1 MRAHAS
7 VASIAF
13 LLVACGGSDGGGG
26 PDLGADS
33 TVDSGS
39 SSDGPIDSV
48 GFDLPSTG
56 DADAGALGCS
66 ADLHAV
72 IDATGKVVTPCP
84 ADKGCAKGACID
96 ACSAAAESKGNV
108 GCDFRLP
115 TPPNY
120 PPVKAPCFAA
130 FIANTW
136 GLPATITVER
146 GGTTYDI
153 TKFARI
159 PEAGVKEA
167 LWKAVPATGIPVDQV
182 AVLFLSGDPTAIFVE
197 TGESM
202 KCPVPTAIDAST
214 VVAGS
219 GKGQAF
225 HITTSFPVSAY
236 DILPYGGATT
246 HFPGAELLFPVG
258 AWGKN
263 YVAIGTM
270 KGTDPTYGPLFT
282 QIVAQADGTKI
293 DLLPTV
299 DLPASG
305 GFPAAPKGV
314 KASFTLNAG
323 EYLQWEA
330 SSLDTSGTVVL
341 ADKDV
346 ALFTGSRFFRYQPV
360 SAPGGESTHQQNVP
374 VSSLASEY
382 LAPPYETRRK
392 DLAPEDITYRLVGA
406 IDGTTLTFD
415 PAVTGAPT
423 KIDAGQV
430 IDFIT
435 PLAFEVKSQDASHPF
450 SIAQVMPTSN
460 LAGGTRPGATAP
472 SYPPNLGDEEF
483 VLLLP
488 PAQYLR
494 KYVFFTDPTYPTT
507 NLALTRVK
515 GKDGFKDV
523 SIDCLG
529 TITGWKDVGA
539 GGTYQ
544 VTTIDL
550 LRAGV
555 SVKTCQN
562 GRHVA
567 ESEGQFGVMVW
578 GLDSY
583 SSYAYPGG
591 GTAAQ
596 LTTVTVSPVPK

>member
-1 MRAHAS
+1 
-7 VASIAF
+7 
-13 LLVACGGSDGGGG
+13 
-26 PDLGADS
+26 
-33 TVDSGS
+33 
-39 SSDGPIDSV
+39 
-48 GFDLPSTG
+48 
-56 DADAGALGCS
+56 
-66 ADLHAV
+66 
-72 IDATGKVVTPCP
+72 
-84 ADKGCAKGACID
+84 
-96 ACSAAAESKGNV
+96 
-108 GCDFRLP
+108 
-115 TPPNY
+115 
-120 PPVKAPCFAA
+120 
-130 FIANTW
+130 
-136 GLPATITVER
+136 
-146 GGTTYDI
+146 
-153 TKFARI
+153 
-159 PEAGVKEA
+159 
-167 LWKAVPATGIPVDQV
+167 
-182 AVLFLSGDPTAIFVE
+182 
-197 TGESM
+197 
-202 KCPVPTAIDAST
+202 
-214 VVAGS
+214 
-219 GKGQAF
+219 
-225 HITTSFPVSAY
+225 
-236 DILPYGGATT
+236 
-246 HFPGAELLFPVG
+246 
-258 AWGKN
+258 
-263 YVAIGTM
+263 M